1 MSPPI
6 NLVSNDKI
14 IQEYMGTT
22 FTELY
27 ADATENRIWE
37 LENAIEAVITRFDGL
52 ISHFESLE
60 KTGIENIEDQY
71 KIFEDLKWIYKT
83 LTETLIG
90 E

>member
-1 MSPPI
+1 
-6 NLVSNDKI
+6 
-14 IQEYMGTT
+14 MGTT